1 MLNSGKIRCNLN
13 YFFIMATQT
22 KIKNVWHNAEQMHQI
37 LETETDE
44 YFNGPEPIE
53 VKETQP
59 DGSVKTFYNMP
70 PSQFAID
77 AILNEARNNKLNG
90 GV

>member
-1 MLNSGKIRCNLN
+1 MV
-13 YFFIMATQT
+13 TQT
-22 KIKNVWHNAEQMHQI
+22 KIKNVWHNAKQMHQI

-44 YFNGPEPIE
+44 YFNGTEPVK

-59 DGSVKTFYNMP
+59 DGSIKTFYNMP
-70 PSQFAID
+70 PSQYAID
-77 AILNEARNNKLNG
+77 IILNEARNNKLNG

>member
-1 MLNSGKIRCNLN
+1 
-13 YFFIMATQT
+13 MATQT

-44 YFNGPEPIE
+44 YFNGPEPVE

-59 DGSVKTFYNMP
+59 DGSVKTLYNMP
-70 PSQFAID
+70 PSQYAID
-77 AILNEARNNKLNG
+77 IILNEARNNKLNG
-90 GV
+90 GSNNVRF